1 MPPLPLDW
9 NLLGPTALKIAIA
22 YILALPSGF
31 MAEREGHAVGIRTFP
46 IVAIASCGYVLI
58 MQGVGGPEA
67 LANDSRVLQGL
78 IAGIGFIG
86 GGAILKDGLTVHGTA
101 SAASIWNI
109 GAIGASVAMGHA
121 EIGIVLALLNIFTLK
136 ALIPIKRRLDED
148 KK

>member
-1 MPPLPLDW
+1 MPPLPFDW

-22 YILALPSGF
+22 YVLALPSGF

-109 GAIGASVAMGHA
+109 GAI
-121 EIGIVLALLNIFTLK
+121 EIGRAHV
-136 ALIPIKRRLDED
+136 
-148 KK
+148 